1 MPSKCAFFG
10 CWLVNFTNCMM
21 NLLSYT
27 TTTKTSL
34 HFLSNRQFVWRKN
47 NKRVAP
53 DFCAILYSSSLS
65 FDVSMS
71 LFYASLILLLTLLC
85 SLFSQQA
92 HCVIECRRY
101 SSLPSCN
108 AASTTFFM
116 IRIHIV
122 ETLSLFFV
130 TQFLSAWYLHVF
142 CISSPSDDKFF
153 LLSISPLSFTLYEK
167 KWESKY
173 HNLYIWNNNKIT
185 LMQHILSF
193 HVSITIWSNLW
204 FLYLRFFSW
213 FQVSNWFLN
222 KFPFVFIFN
231 TNHEKISVRNTKTKI
246 QKLSYFFYRLWFLLF
261 YSYLKFEVITNSS
274 LSQKQAK
281 KKENH

>member
-34 HFLSNRQFVWRKN
+34 HFLSNRQFVWGKN

-65 FDVSMS
+65 FDVLTS

-153 LLSISPLSFTLYEK
+153 FVIYLSSQFHSLWEK
-167 KWESKY
+167 MG
-173 HNLYIWNNNKIT
+173 I
-185 LMQHILSF
+185 
-193 HVSITIWSNLW
+193 
-204 FLYLRFFSW
+204 
-213 FQVSNWFLN
+213 
-222 KFPFVFIFN
+222 
-231 TNHEKISVRNTKTKI
+231 KISQFVHMKQQQDYIDATHSI
-246 QKLSYFFYRLWFLLF
+246 FSCIDYHLIELMISLLAFLLM
-261 YSYLKFEVITNSS
+261 ISS
-274 LSQKQAK
+274 F
-281 KKENH
+281 